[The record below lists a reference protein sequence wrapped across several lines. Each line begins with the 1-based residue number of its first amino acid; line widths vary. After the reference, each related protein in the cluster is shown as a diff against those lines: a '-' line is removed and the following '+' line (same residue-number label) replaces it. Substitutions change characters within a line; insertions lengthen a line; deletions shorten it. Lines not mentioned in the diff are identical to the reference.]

1 MKRRKEYENDKLHN
15 KSMVVALLKIEKVV
29 SRIDRVDMLRYIW
42 GPAVLTTGLN
52 FLKDGNEK

>member
-1 MKRRKEYENDKLHN
+1 
-15 KSMVVALLKIEKVV
+15 MVVALLKIEKVV